1 MKKYKKIV
9 LSLLLCCLF
18 FPLTIQAAGKIN
30 KEQDVSLTLSCSH
43 ENVPF
48 YLYYVASIDEYG
60 ELGVNSSFSD
70 FNVNITGKNDE
81 AWNELALTLAGYVD
95 QEQMTPAASKKTD
108 VNGNITFPS
117 LDQGL
122 YLICSE
128 KVSSNGMIY
137 QTSPSMVLLPS
148 LDEINNDWVYDVNV
162 NPKGEEIEDTNTSIK
177 VQKVWKDSGN
187 ENKRPSSIRVQ
198 LYKDGEIYDSITL
211 SEENNWQHI
220 WENCSTKSNYTLVE
234 QKLDSYTVQVSKE
247 GITYLITNTYK
258 TVTPSVPNK
267 NIPFTG
273 QLWWPVLIL
282 ITLGLFFILI
292 GLIRRKQNE
301 R

>member
-1 MKKYKKIV
+1 MKKYKK
-9 LSLLLCCLF
+9 LLLGLFLCCLF

-60 ELGVNSSFSD
+60 ELSVNSSFSD

-81 AWNELALTLAGYVD
+81 AWNDLALTLAGYVD
-95 QEQMTPAASKKTD
+95 QEQMVPAASKKTD
-108 VNGNITFPS
+108 VNGVVTFPS

-137 QTSPSMVLLPS
+137 QTSPSMILLPS
-148 LDEINNDWVYDVNV
+148 LDDINNDWVYDVNV
-162 NPKGEEIEDTNTSIK
+162 IPKGEEIEDTNTSIK
-177 VQKVWKDSGN
+177 VQKVWKDAGN
-187 ENKRPSSIRVQ
+187 EKSRPSSIMVQ

-234 QKLDSYTVQVSKE
+234 QKLDGYSVVVSKE

-258 TVTPSVPNK
+258 TTTPSVPNK

-273 QLWWPVLIL
+273 QLWWPVLVL
-282 ITLGLFFILI
+282 VTLGLVFIVI
-292 GLIRRKQNE
+292 GLIRRRQNE
-301 R
+301 G

>member
-108 VNGNITFPS
+108 VNGNVTFPS

-162 NPKGEEIEDTNTSIK
+162 NPKGEEIEDTSTSIK

-187 ENKRPSSIRVQ
+187 EKKRPSSVMVQ
-198 LYKDGEIYDSITL
+198 LYKDGQIYDSITL

-292 GLIRRKQNE
+292 GLIRRRQNE

>member
-234 QKLDSYTVQVSKE
+234 QKLDGYTVVVSKE

-258 TVTPSVPNK
+258 MPSSTVPNK

-273 QLWWPVLIL
+273 QLWWPVLVLVTVGL
-282 ITLGLFFILI
+282 IFIVI
-292 GLIRRKQNE
+292 GLIRRRQNE
-301 R
+301 G

>member
-60 ELGVNSSFSD
+60 ELSVNSSFSD

-117 LDQGL
+117 LGQGL

-198 LYKDGEIYDSITL
+198 LYKDGQIYDSITL

>member
-95 QEQMTPAASKKTD
+95 QEQMVPAASKKTD
-108 VNGNITFPS
+108 VNGEVTFPS

-187 ENKRPSSIRVQ
+187 KNKRPSSIMVQ

-292 GLIRRKQNE
+292 GLIRRRQNE

>member
-117 LDQGL
+117 LGQGL

-198 LYKDGEIYDSITL
+198 LYKDGQIYDSITL

-292 GLIRRKQNE
+292 GLIRRRQNE

>member
-1 MKKYKKIV
+1 MKKLLKIMI
-9 LSLLLCCLF
+9 SIFLCCLCI
-18 FPLTIQAAGKIN
+18 PLSIQAAGKIN

-48 YLYYVASIDEYG
+48 YLYYVASINEYG
-60 ELGVNSSFSD
+60 ELSVNSPFSD

-81 AWNELALTLAGYVD
+81 AWNDLALTLAGYVD
-95 QEQMTPAASKKTD
+95 QNEMVPAASKKTD
-108 VNGNITFPS
+108 GNGDVYFPS

-122 YLICSE
+122 YLILSE

-137 QTSPSMVLLPS
+137 QSSPSLILLPS
-148 LDEINNDWVYDVNV
+148 LDEINNEWIYDVSANV
-162 NPKGEEIEDTNTSIK
+162 KGEEIEDTSMSIK
-177 VQKVWKDSGN
+177 VQKVWKDSGY
-187 ENKRPSSIRVQ
+187 ENKRPSSVMVQ
-198 LYKDGEIYDSITL
+198 LYKDGQIYDSITL

-292 GLIRRKQNE
+292 GLIRRRQNE

>member
-187 ENKRPSSIRVQ
+187 ENKRPSSIMVQ

-234 QKLDSYTVQVSKE
+234 QKLDGYTVVVSKE

-258 TVTPSVPNK
+258 TPSPSVPNK

-292 GLIRRKQNE
+292 GLIRRRQNE

>member
-108 VNGNITFPS
+108 VNGEVTFPS
-117 LDQGL
+117 LNQGL

-187 ENKRPSSIRVQ
+187 ENKRPSSIMVQ

-292 GLIRRKQNE
+292 GLIRRRQNE

>member
-108 VNGNITFPS
+108 VNGNVTFPS

-292 GLIRRKQNE
+292 GLIRRRQNE